1 MNAQENE
8 LKVTDLPAQQ
18 LPSGH
23 NLNKQLS
30 SLKITHQDS
39 PTHRTVIAG
48 QSVPYV
54 WCPVHIQ
61 WGQWSH
67 NVHFS
72 DSFLFFPQQCPCA
85 NCIPLRNLRTPS
97 ISSTKLKSNHVNS
110 WSFQPVDNQWIL
122 QTWEEIQYILGGISS
137 HTFSSNAEST
147 PNDGRFDREPLILST
162 LEKELRKIHTKVWKT
177 FKQTYKA
184 VWIFQ
189 IILQHSWN
197 SASSYR
203 WCIKHRQGYLHN
215 YRKGAHDV

>member
-1 MNAQENE
+1 MN
-8 LKVTDLPAQQ
+8 LKWLIY
-18 LPSGH
+18 L
-23 NLNKQLS
+23 LS
-30 SLKITHQDS
+30 SSHLDRIWINNFPVWRSHIKI
-39 PTHRTVIAG
+39 PPPPRTVIAG

-72 DSFLFFPQQCPCA
+72 DSFLFFPQKCPCA
-85 NCIPLRNLRTPS
+85 NCIPLRNLRTS
-97 ISSTKLKSNHVNS
+97 LSLISSTLGH
-110 WSFQPVDNQWIL
+110 FNQWTLIL
-122 QTWEEIQYILGGISS
+122 QTSEEVHILGGISS

-147 PNDGRFDREPLILST
+147 PNDGWFEPLILST
-162 LEKELRKIHTKVWKT
+162 LEKELIHTKVWKT

-184 VWIFQ
+184 VWIFR
-189 IILQHSWN
+189 IVLQHSWN

-215 YRKGAHDV
+215 